1 MTISGITCECAAPK
15 SQSSSMPIGVRVNR
29 FRLSIILLS
38 LVIGPWSFGAE
49 QGPLPAKTNGA
60 YLIDLPTALRLAGA
74 RNLDIAIA
82 RQKLA
87 EAKALDESATWQF
100 FPWLGVGA
108 GYRGHDNLIQNVQGE
123 IIDVHKDSFTVG
135 PVLNAQV
142 DLGDAI
148 FKKLAARQL
157 VRAADFGLEAQ
168 RQDSLL
174 AAAQGYFEVARAQA
188 AAGVT
193 QESIRI
199 STNVAAQI
207 EEAVGIGLAFKGD
220 LLRARVQTDKYLLT
234 LRQTRE
240 QQRVAGARLAQTL
253 HLDPAIELVAL
264 DSDLVPLSLVETNT
278 TLDALV
284 TQAVISRPEVGQN
297 RAQVEAA
304 LNARKGAIYG
314 PLIPSAGAQVFA
326 GGLGGGVSGESS
338 TFGQSED
345 YMFTLGWRIGPG
357 GLFDRG
363 RINAA
368 NARLK
373 TTRLTG
379 DRLLDEII
387 RQVIES
393 QTRAQSLGDQL
404 SIVRRAIQT
413 AEETFRLT
421 EGRKQFGVGA
431 VLETIQAEQDL
442 TRARFD
448 YLNALAD
455 HNKAQYSLSKAV
467 GQLGAP
473 SQSK

>member
-1 MTISGITCECAAPK
+1 MTNDVMPGEFPVPNARGSGA
-15 SQSSSMPIGVRVNR
+15 SIGIRAIGIRWLIV
-29 FRLSIILLS
+29 LWS
-38 LVIGPWSFGAE
+38 LVVGPWSFSAE
-49 QGPLPAKTNGA
+49 QGLLPVKANGA
-60 YLIDLPTALRLAGA
+60 YLIDLPATLRLAGA
-74 RNLDIAIA
+74 RNIDIDIA
-82 RQKLA
+82 RSKLA
-87 EAKALDESATWQF
+87 EARAINESATWQF
-100 FPWLGVGA
+100 FPWLGVGV

-123 IIDVHKDSFTVG
+123 IIEVHKDSYNVG

-142 DLGDAI
+142 DFGDAI
-148 FKKLAARQL
+148 FKKLAAHQL

-188 AAGVT
+188 AVGVT

-207 EEAVGIGLAFKGD
+207 EEAVAIGLAFKGD

-240 QQRVAGARLAQTL
+240 QQRVAAARLAQIL
-253 HLDPAIELVAL
+253 HLDPAIDLAAV
-264 DSDLVPLSLVETNT
+264 DTDLVPLSLVETNA

-284 TQAVISRPEVGQN
+284 TQAVLTRPEIKQN
-297 RAQVEAA
+297 RAQLEAA
-304 LNARKGAIYG
+304 LNARKGAVYG
-314 PLIPSAGAQVFA
+314 PLIPSAGVQIFA

-345 YMFTLGWRIGPG
+345 YQFTLGWRIGPG

-368 NARLK
+368 DARLK
-373 TTRLTG
+373 ITKLAG
-379 DRLLDEII
+379 DKLLDEIT
-387 RQVIES
+387 RQVVES
-393 QTRAQSLGDQL
+393 QTRIQSLADQL
-404 SIVRRAIQT
+404 TTPRRTIQA
-413 AEETFRLT
+413 AEETLRLT
-421 EGRKQFGVGA
+421 EERKQFGVGA

-442 TRARFD
+442 TRARLD

-455 HNKAQYSLSKAV
+455 YNKAQYSFTKAV
-467 GQLGAP
+467 GQLAP
-473 SQSK
+473 PDQGQ